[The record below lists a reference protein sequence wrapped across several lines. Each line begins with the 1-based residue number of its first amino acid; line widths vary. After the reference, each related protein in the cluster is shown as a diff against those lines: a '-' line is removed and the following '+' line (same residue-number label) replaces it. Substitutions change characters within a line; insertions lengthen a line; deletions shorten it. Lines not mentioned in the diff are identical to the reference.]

1 LPRRHYCFE
10 EIEKKY
16 LEIEKEDSSKPT
28 NVAQYQREIFAGL
41 KLKEVTTQQQY
52 QTSTIREEL
61 IYLPPEA
68 ANFNLFSPLFVSEM
82 VLI

>member
-10 EIEKKY
+10 EIERKY

-52 QTSTIREEL
+52 QTSIREEL

-68 ANFNLFSPLFVSEM
+68 AIFNFLSPLFVSEM